1 MKRLALALAFAA
13 LLISPVGAQPVSF
26 DAATL
31 DALFTRPAKVE
42 VNLSGPL
49 LRMAAMGPD
58 DPETKAMLRGL
69 RGITV
74 RVYDVADAP
83 QGLGARLSA
92 FGDRL
97 AQAGWQTLVR
107 VRPSDGDNDDVWIYA
122 RTSGDVF
129 DGLTVMSVDG
139 DDGEAS
145 FVFIDGP
152 IDPSQVGRLGG
163 SFGVSF
169 GNDDSSVEDA
179 LEQAGEDREMA
190 REAREEAL
198 EQAQDAREEALERAQ
213 EARDEALQQARE
225 AREEAEQLRR
235 EAAEARRTPPA
246 PPRPPRNR

>member
-13 LLISPVGAQPVSF
+13 LLTSPVGAQPVTF

-49 LRMAAMGPD
+49 LRMAAMGSDD
-58 DPETKAMLRGL
+58 DPETQRLIRGL

-74 RVYDVADAP
+74 RVYDMADASA
-83 QGLGARLSA
+83 GLGARLTA

-122 RTSGDVF
+122 RASGDVF

-163 SFGVSF
+163 TFGVSF
-169 GNDDSSVEDA
+169 GGQSEEDAVGDA

-198 EQAQDAREEALERAQ
+198 QQAREDRE
-213 EARDEALQQARE
+213 EALQQARE
-225 AREEAEQLRR
+225 AREEAEQARR
-235 EAAEARRTPPA
+235 EAAEARRNTPT